1 MIEGET
7 NMRYWLE
14 WLTFSLFLTAACVET
29 LPLSRHVMVTEA
41 SGIARLGDTLLLV
54 GDDADGK
61 YFEFVMD
68 DPTARI
74 FPIEPSKLK
83 EVAMPHAELAM
94 DLESIDILADGR
106 LAILS
111 EQLHCLIAQKTPGSD
126 DYTVVAEYDKMFTEF
141 ANRGLEGL
149 AVKDIGD
156 GGSRVAV
163 LWEGG
168 YPQMKNMNPQL
179 RERVGRFPLKPVV
192 IIHELKKGEAKGWV
206 SHPQSYLTLEVPEPE
221 GEVPIAQRF
230 RGSDILWHSWHD
242 REAGGKL
249 VEGFIVLLSSEN
261 SPPDGSAREYKL
273 KLLQRYGLDGRPV
286 GEPLDL
292 TEICR
297 DALNSYSEDCAGNPE
312 EGARPGLN
320 TDLSDHM
327 KKIRTILEESDWQ
340 QINWEGLGWFEKGKS
355 LVSIYDT
362 YPLDP
367 PFAMVLDIPEEWK

>member
-1 MIEGET
+1 
-7 NMRYWLE
+7 MRYWLE
-14 WLTFSLFLTAACVET
+14 WLTFSLFLTAACVGT
-29 LPLSRHVMVTEA
+29 LPLSQHTIITEA
-41 SGIARLGDTLLLV
+41 SGIARLGDRLLLV

-61 YFEFVMD
+61 YFEFVMEN
-68 DPTARI
+68 PGARI
-74 FPIEPSKLK
+74 FPIDPLKVK
-83 EVAMPHAELAM
+83 EVILPHAELAM

-126 DYTVVAEYDKMFTEF
+126 TYTIAAEYDKMFAEF

-168 YPQMKNMNPQL
+168 YPRMENMNPQL
-179 RERVGRFPLKPVV
+179 RERVGRFPMKPVV
-192 IIHELKKGEAKGWV
+192 IIHELKKGEAMGRV
-206 SHPQSYLTLEVPEPE
+206 SHPNSSFILDVPEPE
-221 GEVPIAQRF
+221 GEVPNAQRF

-249 VEGFIVLLSSEN
+249 VDGFIVLLSSEN
-261 SPPDGSAREYKL
+261 SPPDGSAMEYKF
-273 KLLQRYGLDGRPV
+273 KFLQRYGLDGKPV

-292 TEICR
+292 TVICR
-297 DALNSYSEDCAGNPE
+297 DALDSYSKHVAHEDLQ
-312 EGARPGLN
+312 PG
-320 TDLSDHM
+320 LSDHM
-327 KKIRTILEESDWQ
+327 KKIRAILERSDWQ
-340 QINWEGLGWFEKGKS
+340 QINWEGLGWFEKGES